1 MYFQSLFV
9 EMDSGIYNLNM
20 IVIYITVMLIAFI
33 ISVIISKK
41 LNIYGKKSISFTDTS
56 MNTKEMVRKRML
68 LASDE
73 AALTSDTVRGDENE

>member
-20 IVIYITVMLIAFI
+20 IVIYITVVLIAFI

-41 LNIYGKKSISFTDTS
+41 LNLYGKKTIGFTDNS
-56 MNTKEMVRKRML
+56 INTKEMERKRML

-73 AALTSDTVRGDENE
+73 AALTSDTVRGHENE